1 MTELLIESK
10 AIANE
15 VVENYSLA
23 RYEVITIVPL
33 TKTPMKNS
41 YLFDREQLDGF
52 LEEYTG
58 DTDEILVSINLVKGI
73 A

>member
-15 VVENYSLA
+15 VVENYRSA

-58 DTDEILVSINLVKGI
+58 DAEVLVSITPVKGI

>member
-1 MTELLIESK
+1 MLIESK
-10 AIANE
+10 AIAKE
-15 VVENYSLA
+15 VVENYHLA
-23 RYEVITIVPL
+23 KYEVITIVPL
-33 TKTPMKNS
+33 TKNPLKNV

-58 DTDEILVSINLVKGI
+58 DAEIIVSITPVKGI